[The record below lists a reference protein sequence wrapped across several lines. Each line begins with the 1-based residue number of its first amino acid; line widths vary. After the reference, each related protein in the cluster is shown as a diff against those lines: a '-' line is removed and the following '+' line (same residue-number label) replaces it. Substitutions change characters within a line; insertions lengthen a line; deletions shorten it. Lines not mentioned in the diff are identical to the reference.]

1 MLTRFLF
8 KGVVMGIRVNVDGCL
23 GTAEDRLISPLDLGF
38 VFGASVYETLRTYGG
53 RPFLLDKHL
62 ARLRYSA
69 ESLKITPDLTDNEM
83 VSRISETMAAAN
95 NPESLIR
102 IILSA
107 GVGVIDYG
115 EDAAPKPTLVI
126 LVKPLPNDWERTPE
140 QVVRVALVDV
150 VRNHPRSV
158 NPRIKSSN
166 LLNNL
171 LATREARSKGAEEA
185 IMLNYRGEVAEGALT
200 NVFIVKDR
208 VVKTPTLETT
218 VLAGITRGLALEL
231 AKQKGFE
238 TEECVILPDELF
250 QADEAFLTGTTKE
263 VIPIVAVNDC
273 VIGNGTPGPVT
284 MTLFNA
290 YREMVKEVMDGQEA
304 LKA

>member
-1 MLTRFLF
+1 
-8 KGVVMGIRVNVDGCL
+8 MGIRVNVDGCL

-38 VFGASVYETLRTYGG
+38 IFGASVYETLRTYGG

-69 ESLKITPDLTDNEM
+69 ESLRITPDLADDEI
-83 VSRISETMAAAN
+83 VSRISETMAAAD

-115 EDAAPKPTLVI
+115 EDAAAKPTLVI

-140 QVVRVALVDV
+140 QVIHVALVDV

-231 AKQKGFE
+231 ATKKGFE

-263 VIPIVAVNDC
+263 VIPIVSVNDC
-273 VIGNGTPGPVT
+273 VIGDGTPGPVT

-290 YREMVKEVMDGQEA
+290 YREMVQSVMAEQDA
-304 LKA
+304 LKT

>member
-1 MLTRFLF
+1 
-8 KGVVMGIRVNVDGCL
+8 
-23 GTAEDRLISPLDLGF
+23 
-38 VFGASVYETLRTYGG
+38 
-53 RPFLLDKHL
+53 
-62 ARLRYSA
+62 
-69 ESLKITPDLTDNEM
+69 
-83 VSRISETMAAAN
+83 
-95 NPESLIR
+95 
-102 IILSA
+102 
-107 GVGVIDYG
+107 
-115 EDAAPKPTLVI
+115 
-126 LVKPLPNDWERTPE
+126 
-140 QVVRVALVDV
+140 
-150 VRNHPRSV
+150 
-158 NPRIKSSN
+158 
-166 LLNNL
+166 
-171 LATREARSKGAEEA
+171 
-185 IMLNYRGEVAEGALT
+185 MLNYRGEVAEGALT

-250 QADEAFLTGTTKE
+250 KADEAFLTGTTKE

-273 VIGNGTPGPVT
+273 VIGDGTPGQVT

>member
-1 MLTRFLF
+1 
-8 KGVVMGIRVNVDGCL
+8 MGIRVNVDGCL

-69 ESLKITPDLTDNEM
+69 ESLKITLDLTDMEI
-83 VSRISETMAAAN
+83 VSRVSETMLAAD
-95 NPESLIR
+95 NPESVIR

-107 GVGVIDYG
+107 GVGKLDYG
-115 EDAAPKPTLVI
+115 EDSAPKPTLVI
-126 LVKPLPNDWERTPE
+126 LAKPLPGDWERTPE
-140 QVVRVALVDV
+140 QVIRVALVDV

-238 TEECVILPDELF
+238 TAECVILPDELF
-250 QADEAFLTGTTKE
+250 KADEAFLTGTTKE
-263 VIPIVAVNDC
+263 VIPIVSVNDC
-273 VIGNGTPGPVT
+273 AIGDGKPGPVT
-284 MTLFNA
+284 MTLFHA
-290 YREMVKEVMDGQEA
+290 YREMVKEVMDGQGA

>member
-1 MLTRFLF
+1 
-8 KGVVMGIRVNVDGCL
+8 MGIRVNVDGCL

-126 LVKPLPNDWERTPE
+126 LVKPLPEDWERTPE
-140 QVVRVALVDV
+140 EVMRVALVDV